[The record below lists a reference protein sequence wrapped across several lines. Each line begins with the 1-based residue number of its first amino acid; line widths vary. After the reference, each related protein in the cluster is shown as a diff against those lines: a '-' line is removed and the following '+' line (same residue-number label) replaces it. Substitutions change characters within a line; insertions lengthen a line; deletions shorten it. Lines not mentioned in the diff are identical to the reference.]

1 MAKNKH
7 PYFLRNQFFKKGV
20 SAFLSFFFPRCYCS
34 SGVHHLRSTQGEQPC
49 SFCNDSPGCNGN
61 MYLGS
66 MNFETCQLKGSLI
79 PKTQHTGCTL
89 SSLLFI
95 IKVTTITSDRIQR
108 TWLLWVELFLASHKQ
123 LSRHN
128 HTFKSGHPLIQY
140 SAKTSTYM
148 SKHNK
153 LVNKVFQ
160 SWEKNVH
167 ILHIKYPAIYTILQT
182 ACCILF

>member
-1 MAKNKH
+1 MLA
-7 PYFLRNQFFKKGV
+7 FLWCAPFKKHAGGTT
-20 SAFLSFFFPRCYCS
+20 L
-34 SGVHHLRSTQGEQPC
+34 

-61 MYLGS
+61 LYLGS
-66 MNFETCQLKGSLI
+66 MNFETCQLKESVI

-95 IKVTTITSDRIQR
+95 IKVTTITSDTCRIQR

-123 LSRHN
+123 LFRHN
-128 HTFKSGHPLIQY
+128 HTLKPGHPLFRY
-140 SAKTSTYM
+140 SAKTSTCM

-160 SWEKNVH
+160 SWGNKYIH
-167 ILHIKYPAIYTILQT
+167 ILYIKYPAIYTILQR